1 VIIGLGFRSSA
12 YQSQIFRGAINSV
25 SSAQMRAARSLGM
38 TNLKGFINIVLPQ
51 AIRIALPPWTN
62 EFTIVLKDSSLA
74 YALGVTELLRQGGY
88 IIATKYEPMLIY
100 LTVAVMYFIVTIAI
114 NKTLGSVEKRLAIP
128 GFDVKETVR

>member
-1 VIIGLGFRSSA
+1 
-12 YQSQIFRGAINSV
+12 
-25 SSAQMRAARSLGM
+25 MRAAISLGM
-38 TNLKGFINIVLPQ
+38 TNLRGFINIVLPQ

>member
-1 VIIGLGFRSSA
+1 
-12 YQSQIFRGAINSV
+12 
-25 SSAQMRAARSLGM
+25 M
-38 TNLKGFINIVLPQ
+38 TNLKGFINVVLPQ
-51 AIRIALPPWTN
+51 AVRIALPPWTN

-100 LTVAVMYFIVTIAI
+100 LTVAAMYFIVTIII
-114 NKTLGSVEKRLAIP
+114 NKGLGSVEKRLAIP